1 VHPLSTALFLVGYAL
16 ALPLA
21 RRLPSIVT
29 QQQRLAFAGHQ
40 LGVLVALIG
49 WLSRGGYTVALA
61 HLAWLIGTRIW
72 FGLSGRSRHPTVD
85 YESTP

>member
-1 VHPLSTALFLVGYAL
+1 MHPLSTALFLVGYGL

-29 QQQRLAFAGHQ
+29 QQRRLAFGGHQ

-61 HLAWLIGTRIW
+61 HLAWLVGTRIW
-72 FGLSGRSRHPTVD
+72 FGLSGRVD
-85 YESTP
+85 RRTPGYESTP